1 MIPLDITFPRVALV
15 EQHIEMPRVTDVPGA
30 IRAEIARLGVA
41 ERIHAGMNVAVTAGS
56 RGITGIPYI
65 LAAVVAELKRL
76 GAVPFLVPCMGSHGG
91 ATAEGQLE
99 VLYSLGVTEATVG
112 CPIRA
117 SMETVQIG
125 VTPEGIPVYQ
135 DKLAFYSDGI
145 VVVNRIKAHTDF
157 TGPVESGLM
166 KMLTIGLGKHAGA
179 LSAHRNAIRHTYRV
193 VIVSMAHEVVHR
205 APILFGLGLVEN
217 ADDEIAI
224 VQAIWP
230 QDFEETEHRLL
241 QQAKE
246 LMPRLPFDQLDVLL
260 IDEMGKEISGT
271 GMDSNVL
278 GRRIVFGEGE
288 PDRPRI
294 TRIGVCDLTEKSHG
308 NAIGIGLADYATQRL
323 VDKIDRRQMYING
336 LTSGSPE
343 RARLPMVA
351 SHDREATEWA
361 LMTCGAVDTA
371 RARLVRIKN
380 TLHLAR
386 FYASE
391 AILRDIEADPRLQ
404 VVGEWQPLS
413 FDASGILQPREE
425 IG

>member
-1 MIPLDITFPRVALV
+1 MIPLDIAFPKVALI
-15 EQHIEMPRVTDVPGA
+15 EQHIETPRLMNVPGA
-30 IRAEIARLGVA
+30 VRAEMARLGVA
-41 ERIHAGMNVAVTAGS
+41 GRIRPGMNIAVTAGS
-56 RGITGIPYI
+56 RGITGISVI
-65 LAAVVAELKRL
+65 LATVVAELKRL

-91 ATAEGQLE
+91 ATAEGQIE
-99 VLYSLGVTEATVG
+99 VLNSLDVTPANVG

-117 SMETVQIG
+117 SMEAVQIG
-125 VTPEGIPVYQ
+125 VTPEGIPVFQ
-135 DKLAFYSDGI
+135 DKIAFSSDGI

-166 KMLTIGLGKHAGA
+166 KMLTIGLGKHIGA
-179 LSAHRNAIRHTYRV
+179 LAAHRNAIRHTYRV
-193 VIVSMAHEVVHR
+193 VIASMAREVISR
-205 APILFGLGLVEN
+205 APLLFGLGVVEN
-217 ADDEIAI
+217 ARDETAI
-224 VQAIWP
+224 LRAIWP
-230 QDFEETEHRLL
+230 QDFEEEERSLL
-241 QQAKE
+241 LQAKE

-294 TRIGVCDLTEKSHG
+294 TRIAVCNLTDKSHG
-308 NAIGIGLADYATQRL
+308 NAIGIGLADYTTRRL
-323 VDKIDRRQMYING
+323 ADKIDRRQMYVNG

-351 SHDREATEWA
+351 NHDREATEWA
-361 LMTCGAVDTA
+361 LMTCGAVDTS

-380 TLHLAR
+380 TLHMTR
-386 FYASE
+386 IYASE
-391 AILRDIEADPRLQ
+391 ALLPDIQADARLQ
-404 VVGEWQPLS
+404 VIGDWQRLS

-425 IG
+425 